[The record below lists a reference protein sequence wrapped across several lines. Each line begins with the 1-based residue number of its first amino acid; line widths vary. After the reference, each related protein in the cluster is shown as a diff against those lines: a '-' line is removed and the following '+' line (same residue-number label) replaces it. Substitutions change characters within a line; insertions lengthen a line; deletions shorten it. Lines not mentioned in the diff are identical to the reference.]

1 MNLTKTELCNI
12 VGGAVTASFL
22 NAIARGINVILDL
35 GRSVGS
41 AIRRIGNGTVCP
53 L

>member
-1 MNLTKTELCNI
+1 MNLTKKELCEI